1 MGNASNRVD
10 SIDMASGILIIWMVI
25 GHVGVWLFNAPQAYW
40 FLNRF
45 LFFFM
50 PWFFYKSGLFFT
62 IKEKPGF
69 YGLKKLI
76 KPFVIWSAIGYA
88 VYAAIQIFLYGKWG
102 MSTLVVKPL
111 KVFIYQNL
119 ILCNEPIWFLLTL
132 CVTINLASVLL
143 RRVHPLVLAVIC
155 LLVAFSLHLIHNEK
169 IPDILANTFSGL
181 CFFSLGF
188 WIKDRE
194 KTKVV
199 FWVALAGYLCA
210 LLLGSPFV
218 DIRLNECKTDVTSFD
233 YLIWFPA
240 SLCGIIV
247 FNALCRWITSVRKC
261 RSLTYIGRNAMTILV
276 SHYLPL
282 YIAGNLLFFFF
293 HSGNDDHLWWWA
305 LLIDL
310 ILVPITY
317 LIIKILQNR
326 KLSLAN
332 R

>member
-1 MGNASNRVD
+1 MGNTSKRVD
-10 SIDMASGILIIWMVI
+10 SIDMASGILIIWMVV
-25 GHVGVWLFNAPQAYW
+25 GHVGVWLFDAPQAYL
-40 FLNRF
+40 FLRRF

-50 PWFFYKSGLFFT
+50 PWFFYKSGMFFT
-62 IKEKPGF
+62 IKENRGF

-76 KPFVIWSAIGYA
+76 KPFVIWSAIGYV
-88 VYAAIQIFLYGKWG
+88 VYASIQVFLYGKWG
-102 MSTLVVKPL
+102 LSTLVVKPL

-119 ILCNEPIWFLLTL
+119 VLCNEPIWFLLTL
-132 CVTINLASVLL
+132 CLTINLANVIL
-143 RRVHPLVLAVIC
+143 RRVHPLVLAIFC
-155 LLVAFSLHLIHNEK
+155 LIAAFSLHLIHNEK
-169 IPDILANTFSGL
+169 IPDILANTFNGL

-188 WIKDRE
+188 WIKERE
-194 KTKVV
+194 RMKVV
-199 FWVALAGYLCA
+199 VFVAIAGFVGA

-218 DIRLNECKTDVTSFD
+218 DIRLNECLTTTTRFD

-247 FNALCRWITSVRKC
+247 FNAVCRWVTSIRKC
-261 RSLTYIGRNAMTILV
+261 RILTYLGRNAMTILV

-293 HSGNDDHLWWWA
+293 HSDNDHYLWWWA

-317 LIIKILQNR
+317 FIIKVLQNR
-326 KLSLAN
+326 KLSFAD